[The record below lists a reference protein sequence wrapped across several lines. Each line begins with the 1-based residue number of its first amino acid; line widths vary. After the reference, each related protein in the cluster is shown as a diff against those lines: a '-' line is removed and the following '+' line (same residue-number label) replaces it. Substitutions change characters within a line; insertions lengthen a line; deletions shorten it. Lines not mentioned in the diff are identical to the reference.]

1 MSKKNIYSVIVLSVF
16 VFFCQSV
23 IGQILQT
30 GQKEKYNPIPTAVP
44 FLMITPDSRHGGMG
58 EVGAATSPDANSQY
72 FNPSKYAFS
81 EANYGFSFSYTPWLH
96 QLVRDN
102 YLTCLSGFYKL
113 DASQAFGS
121 TIRYFSMGNVILTG
135 EDQAVIS
142 TVRPNEYAF
151 DFSYSRKLSDY
162 FSGGVAMRYIHSDI
176 NGGIGSGYYSAANGF
191 SVDVSCYYFN
201 KWGSNGA
208 AKSIAFG
215 ANVSNIGSK
224 ISYDQGSNREFLPAN
239 LKLGSTY
246 TADIDQDNSLSLSLD
261 LNKLLV
267 PSPAKRQTSGSDEN
281 AVIVPS
287 YNSSD
292 PVISS
297 IFNSFFDAP
306 DGLKEELKEI
316 NLSFG
321 LEYWYSK
328 KFAMRTGYFN
338 EPRSKG
344 NRKFLTAGAGVVVNN
359 INIDFSYIIPT
370 RQDNPLSNTIR
381 FTLLFNVESLLKTK
395 KPSSNLIL

>member
-1 MSKKNIYSVIVLSVF
+1 MNQKINPGIFLLIVF
-16 VFFCQSV
+16 VSLSHSG

-30 GQKEKYNPIPTAVP
+30 GQKEKYNPIATAVP

-58 EVGAATSPDANSQY
+58 ETGVATSPDANSQY
-72 FNPSKYAFS
+72 FNPAKYAFS
-81 EANYGFSFSYTPWLH
+81 EAKYGFSLSYTPWLH

-113 DASQAFGS
+113 DDSQAFGS
-121 TIRYFSMGNVILTG
+121 TLRYFSMGNVILTG
-135 EDQAVIS
+135 EDQAIIS

-162 FSGGVAMRYIHSDI
+162 LSGGVAMRYIHSDI
-176 NGGIGSGYYSAANGF
+176 NGGIGSGYYTAANGF
-191 SVDVSCYYFN
+191 SVDLSFYYFN
-201 KWGSNGA
+201 KWGSKGA
-208 AKSIAFG
+208 SRSIAFG
-215 ANVSNIGSK
+215 ANFSNIGSK
-224 ISYDQGSNREFLPAN
+224 ISYDQGSNKEFLPAN

-246 TADIDQDNSLSLSLD
+246 TADIDPYSSLSLSLD

-267 PSPAKRQTSGSDEN
+267 PSPNVRQTSGSDEN

-287 YNSSD
+287 YNNND

-297 IFNSFFDAP
+297 IFNSFSDAP
-306 DGLKEELKEI
+306 DGLREELKEI

-328 KFAMRTGYFN
+328 KFAIRTGYFN

-344 NRKFLTAGAGVVVNN
+344 NRKFLTAGAGVLVNN

-395 KPSSNLIL
+395 KLSSI